1 MDQWT
6 GTLIWLVFMFGIFY
20 FLLIRPQQQQQK
32 QRYEM
37 LSALKTGDRVVTAG
51 GMHGVITK
59 LNDNSVLLKI
69 AERVE
74 VEVQKSGIAGVAPP
88 QD

>member
-1 MDQWT
+1 MGDQWT

-32 QRYEM
+32 QRYQM

-51 GMHGVITK
+51 GLHGVITK
-59 LNDNSVLLKI
+59 LDDDTVLLRI
-69 AERVE
+69 AEKVE
-74 VEVQKSGIAGVAPP
+74 VEVQKSGIAGLAAK
-88 QD
+88 D